1 MAEAYKKAKLIT
13 TAAGFTSASGFV
25 GIQNVHNAVQNVTI
39 SGPFIYNQLGV
50 RGGDIGISMAV
61 GQIIPVNCNNIR
73 PTSGNVLG
81 FLP

>member
-1 MAEAYKKAKLIT
+1 MAESYKKAKLIT
-13 TAAGFTSASGFV
+13 TAGATSGFV
-25 GIQNVHNAVQNVTI
+25 GIQNVHTAAQNVTI

-61 GQIIPVNCNNIR
+61 GQIIPVNCSSIR

>member
-13 TAAGFTSASGFV
+13 TAAGYTSDSGFV
-25 GIQNVHNAVQNVTI
+25 GIQNVHTAAQTVTI

-61 GQIIPVNCNNIR
+61 GQIIPVNCSSIR

>member
-25 GIQNVHNAVQNVTI
+25 GIQNVHNAAQNVTI

-61 GQIIPVNCNNIR
+61 GQIVPLNCSSIT
-73 PTSGNVLG
+73 PSSGNVLG